1 MFSLYTIG
9 LNMSDKDDKGINVD
23 VLKHIE
29 DLSNQVNNMMES
41 RAKNILR
48 RYPISFGI
56 LILFGVI
63 SLNEGLK
70 GVLEE
75 LGLLE
80 INPWYL
86 LGLGILVLIITGTI
100 YKKLNK

>member
-1 MFSLYTIG
+1 
-9 LNMSDKDDKGINVD
+9 MSEQNEKGINID
-23 VLKHIE
+23 ALKHIE
-29 DLSNQVNNMMES
+29 DLSSKMNSIMES

-48 RYPISFGI
+48 RYPITFGI

-63 SLNEGLK
+63 SINEGLK
-70 GVLEE
+70 GILEE

-80 INPWYL
+80 INAWYL
-86 LGLGILVLIITGTI
+86 LGLGVLVLIITGTI